1 MFRNATSAELWA
13 LCGQVGSVLLTDNE
27 LEDEIAARMA
37 IGDCIRRSLIQRAI
51 GFVWNITDKCSK
63 QALVEM
69 KVMFRSTLTPEARA
83 QPHSREAKIA
93 SFCEGVVQVLE
104 RDIVQL
110 LNGPRHSLLETRDGL
125 QFLLAGVTLGLLYR
139 ALPAITD
146 ISTVNHLVTATL
158 IELTS
163 PTIWWSAIVSH
174 GPAPPQVRPVVPQ
187 RQSSA
192 RRRAR
197 TLNSIH
203 TKTRSRPSSGVYGSS
218 PSASLTSSRS
228 SSTSGSRA
236 SSMYVAHHEASEH
249 INPLLAH
256 LSHLDPDADSMTSMP
271 GSPAMGAKPLKTAA
285 ADGSRQQAPL
295 TEIPNPF
302 LQESHGIKKQANGS
316 VRIVFDELIELD
328 EVRVPWKPELSVQA
342 SVESRRHSM

>member
-187 RQSSA
+187 RQVKIDIFRVCSPLYCLPVIFSSLQSSA

-228 SSTSGSRA
+228 SST
-236 SSMYVAHHEASEH
+236 
-249 INPLLAH
+249 
-256 LSHLDPDADSMTSMP
+256 
-271 GSPAMGAKPLKTAA
+271 
-285 ADGSRQQAPL
+285 
-295 TEIPNPF
+295 
-302 LQESHGIKKQANGS
+302 
-316 VRIVFDELIELD
+316 
-328 EVRVPWKPELSVQA
+328 
-342 SVESRRHSM
+342 